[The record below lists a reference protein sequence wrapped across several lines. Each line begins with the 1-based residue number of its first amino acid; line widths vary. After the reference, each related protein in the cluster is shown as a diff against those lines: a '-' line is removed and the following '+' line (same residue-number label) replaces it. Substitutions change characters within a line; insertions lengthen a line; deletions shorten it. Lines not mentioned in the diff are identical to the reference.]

1 MEPDA
6 QRREFLLRML
16 ALACSTIALASCK
29 HTITGTD
36 EKTLEPEDEGGNG
49 GEGGGY

>member
-1 MEPDA
+1 MEADA
-6 QRREFLLRML
+6 QRRAFLLRTL
-16 ALACSTIALASCK
+16 ALACTTIALASCEY
-29 HTITGTD
+29 TITGTD